1 MTIRMS
7 PALTSILSASAS
19 WVLCLLDDDENVAG
33 ADVNIVSFGLM
44 GFVFTL

>member
-1 MTIRMS
+1 LR
-7 PALTSILSASAS
+7 PASNEE
-19 WVLCLLDDDENVAG
+19 LLDDDENVAG